1 MDEGRRAFLK
11 AIAGRSVA
19 VAGLAITAV
28 ALNERR
34 SDLKRVW
41 DRTQPL
47 VKSFSPQATVY
58 AQTTGAGTFTLK
70 GTT

>member
-11 AIAGRSVA
+11 TIAGRSLAVAGVA
-19 VAGLAITAV
+19 VAAV
-28 ALNERR
+28 ALHERR
-34 SDLKRVW
+34 SELKRGW
-41 DRTQPL
+41 DRAQPL
-47 VKSFSPQATVY
+47 VRSFSPQTTVY